1 MKICPSCNIRYSND
15 NQFCSKCGTDLVE
28 EALENR
34 SVLTYWKNLYL
45 LPKPWIVGI
54 PLILILASVF
64 FFFTLKPRQPH
75 PPHPQVSVRV
85 LDQSEVDSLTSSYL
99 DKDLLASRKRS
110 GAIAIGNKIFLLV
123 ITEMKGAN
131 KSKIYEIQNELPIDY
146 RIKGDLPVFGGDDDK
161 LLINNITGDN
171 IPDFIYYTSKKTN
184 NNRSFSWSIINIPK
198 REIAVGDYTISSEI
212 YGNNHI
218 SLNSVADDNE
228 FYKKYIL
235 DQIASKK
242 QEIYSEEGNEADKD
256 SIQKLLIDYWM
267 KTNGIDCS
275 KLLAPCKLQLLWIYF
290 ANDSDILN
298 VPKNAEAENDK
309 YKVVALAKYGVYFID
324 KSNNKVALIYLP
336 EDSTGQ
342 IKRIKI
348 IGDKVILYKDSKKES
363 DMPIIFD
370 LKETTLKK
378 VKDID

>member
-342 IKRIKI
+342 IKKIKI